1 MDDFFPS
8 GECSFFVKQRLLS
21 ALGKKTRTCRRLQT
35 KRFLTEWRKCESV
48 NFVIKKKKKKMKK
61 ISVLKLFKAKRR
73 QWAVYVPVRIWDGWA
88 FAVLLHLGM
97 AKHDSVQMFDTSYI
111 FQATKTARHLF
122 YIKKWNKISHF
133 FLLLLFS
140 FQLALFLSDCCSQN
154 ADVVK
159 VCALHCLVLIESI
172 QFEPFV
178 SFDFYHLCL
187 I

>member
-1 MDDFFPS
+1 MFFLRKTEVTVSIRKEDPNMQKVANQKLFDRLNKMW
-8 GECSFFVKQRLLS
+8 ECKFCNL
-21 ALGKKTRTCRRLQT
+21 
-35 KRFLTEWRKCESV
+35 
-48 NFVIKKKKKKMKK
+48 KKKKKMKK